1 MALITGT
8 PEGNL
13 IASQDLFLDV
23 PPTFYFQENKDGS
36 GNAVGLLN
44 NPDGD
49 NFFHGLSG
57 TTANPVFE
65 GGCYENFVFTDV
77 RDINMI
83 RCDTDGDKGAIQRRN
98 QLTVTF
104 TLKEFFK
111 LTKLRHM
118 LNLGAVT
125 TTAGATEKV
134 GIGQIDNTKDYYIYF
149 PSIYDPNT
157 GDFLTVTLFNAQFTL
172 AWAMSFTYAQP
183 ATVTIQVTGF
193 ADPAKPSDQLFG
205 SIIRADPS
213 AI

>member
-8 PEGNL
+8 PVGNL
-13 IASQDLFLDV
+13 IATQDLFLDT

-49 NFFHGLSG
+49 NFFWGLSG
-57 TTANPVFE
+57 TTANPVYE

-98 QLTVTF
+98 QLTITF

-118 LNLGAVT
+118 LNLSAVT
-125 TTAGATEKV
+125 TSAGATEKV

-157 GDFLTVTLFNAQFTL
+157 GDYLSVTLFNAQFTL

-183 ATVTIQVTGF
+183 ATVTIQATGF
-193 ADPAKPSDQLFG
+193 ADPGKPAAQLFG

-213 AI
+213 AT

>member
-8 PEGNL
+8 PVGNL

-83 RCDTDGDKGAIQRRN
+83 RCDTDGDKGSIQRRN
-98 QLTVTF
+98 HLTVTF
-104 TLKEFFK
+104 TLKQMFK

-118 LNLGAVT
+118 LNLGPVT
-125 TTAGATEKV
+125 TTVGATEKV

-149 PSIYDPNT
+149 PSVYDSNT

-183 ATVTIQVTGF
+183 ATVTIQATGF
-193 ADPAKPSDQLFG
+193 ADPSKPSAQLFA

>member
-8 PEGNL
+8 PVGNL
-13 IASQDLFLDV
+13 IATQDLFLDT

-49 NFFHGLSG
+49 NFFWGLSG
-57 TTANPVFE
+57 TTANPVYE

-118 LNLGAVT
+118 LNLSAVT
-125 TTAGATEKV
+125 TSAGATEKV

-157 GDFLTVTLFNAQFTL
+157 GDYLSVTLFNAQFTL

-183 ATVTIQVTGF
+183 ATVTIQATGF
-193 ADPAKPSDQLFG
+193 ADPGKPADQLFG

-213 AI
+213 AT